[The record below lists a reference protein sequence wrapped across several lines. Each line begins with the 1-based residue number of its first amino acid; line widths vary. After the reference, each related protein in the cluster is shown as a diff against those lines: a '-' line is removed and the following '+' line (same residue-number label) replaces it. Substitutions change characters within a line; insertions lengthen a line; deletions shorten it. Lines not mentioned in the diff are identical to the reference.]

1 MKGGDDLMLAVSEGL
16 KKRKPPGAMADN
28 APDSERGEGGGDERQ
43 HLEEIAADMIEA
55 FKGGDA
61 KALADLLQEAHE
73 CCATMPEEPAGE

>member
-16 KKRKPPGAMADN
+16 KKRKPASAMADD
-28 APDSERGEGGGDERQ
+28 APDSERVEGDERQ